1 MKLYN
6 NILIVTDF
14 NETSLNL
21 CLRSYK
27 HLFSKNS
34 SLHLLNVVEE
44 NGFFSRLFA
53 SYNNTLE
60 DCVKSKFPLI
70 KESIKNSFGVEV
82 IPHVKKGNISKEIV
96 NFCQEENID
105 LIILLVSNEETTEV
119 LGANTHKLLRLTHI
133 PILAL
138 KQSYQEKEIKNIL
151 IPLELYLSS
160 RQKVA
165 DAIAWA
171 KHFNA
176 KITICSGIWDK
187 EKEIIFR
194 VNKIGE
200 NVKEFIKSKDIDC
213 DWVIFENL
221 HSSKDFTEKI
231 INYANSSNTNID
243 IVMVMN
249 KDESE
254 EFRIDDRGR
263 EIIRLSRTPVL
274 CIPLK
279 KTGMSA
285 NFL

>member
-187 EKEIIFR
+187 EKEIIFNELLKKYNIDPHYT
-194 VNKIGE
+194 VNSKF
-200 NVKEFIKSKDIDC
+200 FIEYDDSILYINIDKSKYLVSNP
-213 DWVIFENL
+213 VIFPKTSEFNTLKLDKMTEDFKNL
-221 HSSKDFTEKI
+221 
-231 INYANSSNTNID
+231 
-243 IVMVMN
+243 N
-249 KDESE
+249 KD
-254 EFRIDDRGR
+254 
-263 EIIRLSRTPVL
+263 LQL
-274 CIPLK
+274 LK
-279 KTGMSA
+279 ERY
-285 NFL
+285 ND

>member
-1 MKLYN
+1 MKLYD

-34 SLHLLNVVEE
+34 SLHLLNVVED

-70 KESIKNSFGVEV
+70 KESIKNSFGIDI

-96 NFCQEENID
+96 NFCKEENID

-119 LGANTHKLLRLTHI
+119 IGANTHKLLRLTHI

>member
-1 MKLYN
+1 M
-6 NILIVTDF
+6 
-14 NETSLNL
+14 
-21 CLRSYK
+21 
-27 HLFSKNS
+27 
-34 SLHLLNVVEE
+34 
-44 NGFFSRLFA
+44 
-53 SYNNTLE
+53 
-60 DCVKSKFPLI
+60 
-70 KESIKNSFGVEV
+70 
-82 IPHVKKGNISKEIV
+82 
-96 NFCQEENID
+96 
-105 LIILLVSNEETTEV
+105 IILLVSNEETTEV

-200 NVKEFIKSKDIDC
+200 NVKEFIKSKGVDC

-221 HSSKDFTEKI
+221 HSSKDFTKKI
-231 INYANSSNTNID
+231 INYANSPNTNVD

-279 KTGMSA
+279 KIGMSA

>member
-14 NETSLNL
+14 NEASLTL

-200 NVKEFIKSKDIDC
+200 NVKEFIKSKGVDC

-221 HSSKDFTEKI
+221 HNSKDFTEKI
-231 INYANSSNTNID
+231 VNYANSSNTNVD

-279 KTGMSA
+279 KIGMSA

>member
-1 MKLYN
+1 MKLYD

-27 HLFSKNS
+27 HLFSKDS

-96 NFCQEENID
+96 NFCQKENID

-200 NVKEFIKSKDIDC
+200 NVKEFIKSKGVDC

-221 HSSKDFTEKI
+221 HSSKDFTKKI
-231 INYANSSNTNID
+231 INYANSPNTNVD

-279 KTGMSA
+279 KIGMSA